1 MITCPTCGE
10 LTKDEICLYRAGLR
24 RQTFAMLPILPTC
37 QRCGADVTVTHTC
50 TGGSILVLNGTCGSG
65 KSTIAEILA
74 ERGYLAIDGDCV
86 IQVVKHKTGSKQPA
100 LADLVPEVA
109 SELDLLSLYGDRFVL
124 SHVIT
129 PDEMEAYVKLFRE
142 RNLAHRFILLK
153 PEYQIAVVRCQS
165 RTCHTSITPDYW
177 IKHFHDLLAFD
188 HGVEVV
194 DNTHMTPEETAA
206 YILSELG
213 A

>member
-1 MITCPTCGE
+1 VITCPTCGQ
-10 LTKDEICLYRAGLR
+10 LTKDEICLYRASLR

-65 KSTIAEILA
+65 KSTIAEILS

-86 IQVVKHKTGSKQPA
+86 IQVVKHTMGGKQVP
-100 LADLVPEVA
+100 LADLVPEVGR
-109 SELDLLSLYGDRFVL
+109 EIDLLSLYGERFVL

-129 PDEMEAYVKLFRE
+129 PAEMAAYVSLFQA
-142 RNLAHRFILLK
+142 RNLTYRFILLK
-153 PEYQIAVVRCQS
+153 PDYATAVARCQS
-165 RTCHTSITPDYW
+165 RTCHTSIPPEVW
-177 IKHFHDLLAFD
+177 IRHFYDLLAFD
-188 HGVEVV
+188 QGVELV

-206 YILSELG
+206 YILGELG

>member
-10 LTKDEICLYRAGLR
+10 LTKDDLCLYRASLR

-74 ERGYLAIDGDCV
+74 SQGYLAIDGDCV
-86 IQVVKHKTGSKQPA
+86 IQVVKHKMGSKQVA

-109 SELDLLSLYGDRFVL
+109 CEIDLLSLYGERFVL

-129 PDEMEAYVKLFRE
+129 PAEMAAYVTLFRE
-142 RNLAHRFILLK
+142 RNLAYRFVLLK
-153 PEYQIAVVRCQS
+153 PDYATAVARCQS
-165 RTCHTSITPDYW
+165 RTCHTSVTPEYW
-177 IKHFHDLLAFD
+177 IRHFYDLLAFD
-188 HGVEVV
+188 GGAEVV
-194 DNTHMTPEETAA
+194 DSTHMTPEETAE
-206 YILSELG
+206 YILGELG

>member
-1 MITCPTCGE
+1 VITCPTCGMP
-10 LTKDEICLYRAGLR
+10 TKDEVTVYSARLR

-74 ERGYLAIDGDCV
+74 SQGYLAIDGDCV
-86 IQVVKHKTGSKQPA
+86 IQVVKHKMGSKQVA

-109 SELDLLSLYGDRFVL
+109 CEIDLLSLYGERFVL

-129 PDEMEAYVKLFRE
+129 PAEMAAYVTLFRE
-142 RNLAHRFILLK
+142 RNLAYRFVLLK
-153 PEYQIAVVRCQS
+153 PDYATAVARCQS
-165 RTCHTSITPDYW
+165 RTCHTSVTPEYW
-177 IKHFHDLLAFD
+177 IRHFYDLLAFD
-188 HGVEVV
+188 GGAEVV
-194 DNTHMTPEETAA
+194 DSTHMTPEETAE
-206 YILSELG
+206 YILGELG

>member
-1 MITCPTCGE
+1 VITCPTCGE
-10 LTKDEICLYRAGLR
+10 LTKDDLCLYRASLR

-74 ERGYLAIDGDCV
+74 SQGYLAIDGDCV
-86 IQVVKHKTGSKQPA
+86 IQVVKHKMGSKQVA

-109 SELDLLSLYGDRFVL
+109 CEIDLLSLYGERFVL

-129 PDEMEAYVKLFRE
+129 PAEMAAYVTLFRE
-142 RNLAHRFILLK
+142 RNLAYRFVLLK
-153 PEYQIAVVRCQS
+153 PDYATAVARCQS
-165 RTCHTSITPDYW
+165 RTCHTSVTPEYW
-177 IKHFHDLLAFD
+177 IRHFYDLLAFD
-188 HGVEVV
+188 GGAEVV
-194 DNTHMTPEETAA
+194 DSTHMTPEETAE
-206 YILSELG
+206 YILGELG